1 MQKNM
6 KIKDPHQLPP
16 SCGEFRVKKC
26 TKRIKDRAGYF
37 APVAKGNTIHPVK
50 SMCA

>member
-26 TKRIKDRAGYF
+26 TKRIKDTEDQNSPG
-37 APVAKGNTIHPVK
+37 PKGNTIHPVK